1 MRPIIQTQADR
12 SPSSDV
18 LAIHVVAALSRAQ
31 RRGTPINLEQL
42 AQEVGAR
49 KADVRRIVSAL
60 DAQGLVDATRM
71 RLTLVGFAMGV
82 ASLGAPLKKLRQPKR
97 ATKQDKRVVPT
108 PEQSQSGE
116 RSLPSNVVTLS
127 ARRAA

>member
-1 MRPIIQTQADR
+1 MSPINQIQADR
-12 SPSSDV
+12 APSSDV
-18 LAIHVVAALSRAQ
+18 LAIHVMAALSRAQ
-31 RRGTPINLEQL
+31 RRGTPINLEDV
-42 AQEVGAR
+42 ASEVGAR

-82 ASLGAPLKKLRQPKR
+82 ASLGAPLKKLRQN
-97 ATKQDKRVVPT
+97 KRVIPA
-108 PEQSQSGE
+108 PEQSQSGQ
-116 RSLPSNVVTLS
+116 RNPSNVVALP

>member
-1 MRPIIQTQADR
+1 MRPIQQTQADR

-18 LAIHVVAALSRAQ
+18 LAIHVMAALSRAQ
-31 RRGTPINLEQL
+31 RRGTPINLEDVS
-42 AQEVGAR
+42 QEVGAR
-49 KADVRRIVSAL
+49 KADVRRVISAL

-82 ASLGAPLKKLRQPKR
+82 ASFAAPLKKLRQNKR
-97 ATKQDKRVVPT
+97 AIPA
-108 PEQSQSGE
+108 PEQSQSGQ
-116 RSLPSNVVTLS
+116 RSAAGNVVALP